1 MSAFRAASL
10 ALLILSAGAAL
21 AQGQAFG
28 CGAIDPMEPVEVES
42 DSLNVNQENGTAEFV
57 GNVVIIQGAMRL
69 AAPRVLVVY
78 DEDGERITRMEA
90 SGGVTLVSGQDAAEA
105 QTASYSIDSGKVVMT
120 GDVLVTQGQSTLAS
134 QSLTVDLGA
143 GTAQMDGRV
152 RTILNPKD

>member
-1 MSAFRAASL
+1 MSAFRAAFF
-10 ALLILSAGAAL
+10 ALFLGVAGPLL

-28 CGAIDPMEPVEVES
+28 AGSIDPDDPVEVES
-42 DSLNVNQENGTAEFV
+42 DSLNVNQSDGTAEFI
-57 GNVVIIQGAMRL
+57 GNVVIIQGEMRL

-78 DEDGERITRMEA
+78 DDAGERITSMEA
-90 SGGVTLVSGQDAAEA
+90 TGGVTLVSGPDAAEA

-134 QSLTVDLGA
+134 QTLTVDLGA